1 MVYEDQADINPL
13 GLHMPQMQELAA
25 SMRIRPSEELQRHI
39 KDRAEAMHEQTSD
52 RTVNPYWLWGEVR
65 QHDRD
70 VTIDQVAW
78 VLVEWVQIR
87 RSR

>member
-1 MVYEDQADINPL
+1 MVYEDQPDLNPL
-13 GLHMPQMQELAA
+13 GLHLPEMQELAA
-25 SMRIRPSEELQRHI
+25 SMQVRPSATLQRHI
-39 KDRAEAMHEQTSD
+39 EQRAEVMRTQASD
-52 RTVNPYWLWGEVR
+52 GTVNPYWLWGEIR
-65 QHDRD
+65 QLDRA